1 MEATPAAAPPMAV
14 RAATPV
20 AMDFTDFTGPPSVH
34 MDRGGYLADDRTWSH
49 VFMDE
54 DGLSVHCHFAFCV
67 SARSRY
73 DDATV
78 AMCENS

>member
-1 MEATPAAAPPMAV
+1 M
-14 RAATPV
+14 
-20 AMDFTDFTGPPSVH
+20 H
-34 MDRGGYLADDRTWSH
+34 MDRGGYLADDRAWSH

-54 DGLSVHCHFAFCV
+54 DGVSVHCHFGFCV

-78 AMCENS
+78 AMCETS